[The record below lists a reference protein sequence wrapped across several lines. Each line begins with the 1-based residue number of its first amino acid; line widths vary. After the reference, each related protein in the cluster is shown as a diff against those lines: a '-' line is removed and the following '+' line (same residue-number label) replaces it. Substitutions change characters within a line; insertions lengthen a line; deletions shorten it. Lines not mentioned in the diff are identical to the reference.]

1 MWCVTLEQGQE
12 SETTPS
18 QEVFSHHITSHHSL
32 SLTLTHSHLSLS
44 LTLTHLQLNES
55 ERTGTKCEE
64 EGLDHGE

>member
-18 QEVFSHHITSHHSL
+18 QEVFSHHITS
-32 SLTLTHSHLSLS
+32 LTLS